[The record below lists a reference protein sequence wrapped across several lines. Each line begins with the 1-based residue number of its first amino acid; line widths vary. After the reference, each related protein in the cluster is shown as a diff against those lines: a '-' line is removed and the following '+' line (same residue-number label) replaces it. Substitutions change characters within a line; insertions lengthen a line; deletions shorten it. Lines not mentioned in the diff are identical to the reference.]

1 MMDKNFEQNDW
12 ENIKT
17 KELRKYKIVMRGL
30 FFNVFMYV
38 LIFIIEYI
46 LSVISGSEVLRA
58 DAFNN
63 LMGTISTGLLIMGVH
78 IATDNDDGDNDLMG
92 APIDKQASF
101 YNKKKYQL
109 LRFRFETI
117 FTLIA
122 SILMI
127 AIALSVIFN
136 GTHSLLNLKNQTIPK
151 PIGMLGAAISAFI
164 ILIIYLVNLIKGKQ
178 TNNSTLLASAKDSL
192 GDEIASVGTFISI
205 FLMCKFHLIW
215 MDALSS
221 IIVGIFILYSGV
233 QIFTESSLNLIG
245 YFNPKKERDYCDV
258 ITENK
263 EVKSIVG
270 LSAHYNGGLI
280 TIDCTLMVDGMMT
293 IQDSYN
299 LSKKIEN
306 QLKNKFKIAD
316 LKISFIPF
324 L

>member
-46 LSVISGSEVLRA
+46 LSVISGAEVLRA

-78 IATDNDDGDNDLMG
+78 IATDNDNGDNDLMG

-127 AIALSVIFN
+127 AIALSVIFS

-151 PIGMLGAAISAFI
+151 PIGMLGAVISAFI

-178 TNNSTLLASAKDSL
+178 TNNSTLLALAKDSL

-205 FLMCKFHLIW
+205 FLMCEFHLIW

-280 TIDCTLMVDGMMT
+280 TIDCTLMVDGTMT
-293 IQDSYN
+293 VQDSYN